1 MRKLLYSLAAA
12 LVLLLV
18 FNLTAATQQKS
29 QTWTG
34 WISDTSCA
42 AKGASADHKACALKC
57 VKEKGAKWVFVS
69 GSDKAVMNIAN
80 QDAVN
85 SDRDLGQEVKLTGQV
100 KDDGSIQVES
110 ISPAK

>member
-34 WISDTSCA
+34 WISDTDCG

-57 VKEKGAKWVFVS
+57 VKEKGAKWVFVN

-110 ISPAK
+110 VRPAK

>member
-1 MRKLLYSLAAA
+1 MRKSFYCLAAGLA
-12 LVLLLV
+12 LLLV
-18 FNLTAATQQKS
+18 FNLTAYTQQKS

-34 WISDTSCA
+34 WVSDSDCA
-42 AKGASADHKACALKC
+42 AKGTSADHKACALKC
-57 VKEKGAKWVFVS
+57 VKEKGAKWVFVNS
-69 GSDKAVMNIAN
+69 SDKAVMNIAN

-85 SDRDLGQEVKLTGQV
+85 SGRDLGQEVKLTGQV

>member
-1 MRKLLYSLAAA
+1 MRKLLYSLAGA

-57 VKEKGAKWVFVS
+57 VKEKGAKWVFV

-85 SDRDLGQEVKLTGQV
+85 PDRDLAQEVKLTGQV
-100 KDDGSIQVES
+100 KDDGSVQVES